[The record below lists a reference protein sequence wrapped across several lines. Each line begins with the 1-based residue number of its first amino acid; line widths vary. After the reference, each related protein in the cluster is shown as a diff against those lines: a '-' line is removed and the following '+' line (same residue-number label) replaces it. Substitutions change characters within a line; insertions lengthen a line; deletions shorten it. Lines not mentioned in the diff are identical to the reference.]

1 MLISSTYSTSECT
14 VVKAQ
19 SVGILSAAS
28 MHRQSSIT
36 AFTWVCS

>member
-1 MLISSTYSTSECT
+1 MIDVDLIHLLYLECT

-36 AFTWVCS
+36 AFT